1 MKCDKIY
8 SKVIRIGVDQEW
20 NFSCW
25 YLCQTPL
32 NSLWLLHVAHGISIF
47 MIKRKRYF
55 YSNVSLEQQISATAL
70 IYN

>member
-1 MKCDKIY
+1 
-8 SKVIRIGVDQEW
+8 
-20 NFSCW
+20 
-25 YLCQTPL
+25 
-32 NSLWLLHVAHGISIF
+32 